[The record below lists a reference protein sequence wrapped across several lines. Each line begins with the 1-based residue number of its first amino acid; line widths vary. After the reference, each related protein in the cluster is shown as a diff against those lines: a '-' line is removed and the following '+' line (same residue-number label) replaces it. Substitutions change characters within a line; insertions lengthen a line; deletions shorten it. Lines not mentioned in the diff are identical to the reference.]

1 MKILETKKLTIIS
14 LALLT
19 ALGACATKPKTNDS
33 AVVAA
38 PTTTEANSVTSAPI
52 TAPSDSDMN
61 GGYSAS
67 AELVAKV
74 NNEIVIA
81 GERVYFDT
89 DSYTL
94 STDARAILS
103 KQAKVLQKYPKVK
116 VLVDGNADER
126 GTREYNLA
134 LGARRAGAVKDYL
147 VSLGINSNQIDTVSY
162 GKERP
167 IDERSNADGWAKNRN
182 AHTAAQQ
189 N

>member
-1 MKILETKKLTIIS
+1 MKIIETKKLTILTI
-14 LALLT
+14 ALLT
-19 ALGACATKPKTNDS
+19 ALGACATKPKTTDS
-33 AVVAA
+33 AVV
-38 PTTTEANSVTSAPI
+38 SAPI
-52 TAPSDSDMN
+52 SSEATGVTAAPIAPPIDSEASSA
-61 GGYSAS
+61 YSAS

-81 GERVYFDT
+81 GERVFFET
-89 DSYTL
+89 DSFTL
-94 STDARAILS
+94 SPEARAILS
-103 KQAKVLQKYPKVK
+103 KQAKILQKYPKVK

-147 VSLGINSNQIDTVSY
+147 VSLGISPTQIDTVSY

-167 IDERSNADGWAKNRN
+167 IDERANPDGWAKNRN

-189 N
+189 